1 MKHLYVGLAVFICL
15 VVFCIR
21 RNKWKRYLNDS
32 VQACIIFY
40 QDNKKNLKKKEFT
53 YDEVKKKIQEIFEM
67 DSEIVDESIIVCL
80 GESVCFKFHNAETLR
95 TGLFN
100 SSVFITRLIT
110 YREFFWGSLV
120 ADELKEQLVKSIN
133 QLEKQMIFFNES
145 TELCDPVIIK

>member
-1 MKHLYVGLAVFICL
+1 MKYLYIGLAVFICIVL
-15 VVFCIR
+15 FCIR

-40 QDNKKNLKKKEFT
+40 KDIAEFLIRKDFMF
-53 YDEVKKKIQEIFEM
+53 DEVKKKIQEIFER
-67 DSEIVDESIIVCL
+67 DSEIVEENIIVCL
-80 GESVCFKFHNAETLR
+80 GEAVCFKFDNAKTLR

-120 ADELKEQLVKSIN
+120 EDALKEQLVKLIN
-133 QLEKQMIFFNES
+133 QLEKQMILFDES
-145 TELCDPVIIK
+145 TELIDPVIL